1 MQVSECKMES
11 KRNQSNDTTE
21 SSNAMTELSQNSLSH
36 NGAEQGC
43 TRNLNGDSVCANE
56 QGSLRS
62 LNESVSRL
70 NLDDQSSGSTLNLT
84 PTKDLVSDDETQN
97 PGSDVPAKVVIDP
110 PRKAPASALDDGCSG
125 TASSATVRPVSEAAG
140 LSTQPEIPAG
150 MDVHDQMRIRAK
162 QPSGSD
168 NRPCPSPI
176 GRPKRSHPRTP
187 SPGAPLSARPIG
199 RPHLSPQDTLGSGP
213 GPTLFGYITNT
224 LQQAQVGASNV
235 GPRYHAPGSSNS
247 QPTRQ
252 PGRLAVPP
260 PHILEMMAAE
270 IDMSYQ
276 TSSEHNHS
284 HSHSENA
291 LENFLQQA
299 HELLD
304 LGDGIRT
311 VRTGLR
317 EEIIMAH
324 LRQKNYG
331 DCASEL
337 SESSASPEICPIC
350 KVSITVLCYISL

>member
-11 KRNQSNDTTE
+11 KRNQSNNTTE

-43 TRNLNGDSVCANE
+43 TRNLNGDSVGANE

-70 NLDDQSSGSTLNLT
+70 NLDDQSSGSTLNLS
-84 PTKDLVSDDETQN
+84 PTEDLVSDDETQN
-97 PGSDVPAKVVIDP
+97 TGSDVPAEVVIDP

-150 MDVHDQMRIRAK
+150 MDVHDQMRIRANP
-162 QPSGSD
+162 PSGSD

-176 GRPKRSHPRTP
+176 GRPKRSQGPVSRRAESGTRQNMTLFDSLMSMNLGAGVPPGRGQAPAVGSLGSNFGGFGSHPRTP
-187 SPGAPLSARPIG
+187 GPKAPLSARPIG
-199 RPHLSPQDTLGSGP
+199 RPRLSPQDTLGSGP

-224 LQQAQVGASNV
+224 LQQAQAGANNV
-235 GPRYHAPGSSNS
+235 GPRYHAPRSSNW

-276 TSSEHNHS
+276 TSSE
-284 HSHSENA
+284 
-291 LENFLQQA
+291 
-299 HELLD
+299 
-304 LGDGIRT
+304 
-311 VRTGLR
+311 VR
-317 EEIIMAH
+317 
-324 LRQKNYG
+324 
-331 DCASEL
+331 D
-337 SESSASPEICPIC
+337 PEY
-350 KVSITVLCYISL
+350 TLF